1 MSVILLIVSLIVLIN
16 YLENQKKE
24 KIKKELKDYA
34 SSNNFKFIDTY
45 RKFDFST
52 FINNLFNSNNNSN
65 DNNSVPII
73 DLIDNNSMLSAGTI
87 ENVIIKEEDNC
98 TVYWGDHIYT
108 TGSGK
113 SRHTHN
119 CFFVAIECDD
129 LQIPSFFVRD
139 ENAIFDYLGKLFGG
153 QDINF
158 SGDNDFSPKFVLQG
172 DSESRIR
179 SLFTAKVRRAFTY
192 NVACSGYRIY
202 GNMHSILIE
211 QEKQIDNINDRIKFE
226 QKLKN
231 IFSVIYSELTKEE
244 IV

>member
-1 MSVILLIVSLIVLIN
+1 MNDTLIDLFSEYGMVFFICLALIAGILSIYYENKRQNEITKNLNLYAKSNHYEIYNNDYNMNKLHIPKVFEQGHGITIKNVLI
-16 YLENQKKE
+16 K
-24 KIKKELKDYA
+24 
-34 SSNNFKFIDTY
+34 
-45 RKFDFST
+45 R
-52 FINNLFNSNNNSN
+52 
-65 DNNSVPII
+65 
-73 DLIDNNSMLSAGTI
+73 
-87 ENVIIKEEDNC
+87 EEMYN
-98 TVYWGDHIYT
+98 TYWGDHFFT

-113 SRHTHN
+113 SSQSHN
-119 CFFVAIECDD
+119 CSFVAIECNR
-129 LQIPSFFVRD
+129 LQFPSFFVRD

-158 SGDNDFSPKFVLQG
+158 SGDDDFSPKFVLQG

>member
-1 MSVILLIVSLIVLIN
+1 MSGILLIVSLIVLIN

-24 KIKKELKDYA
+24 KIKKEFKDYA

-73 DLIDNNSMLSAGTI
+73 DLIDNNSMLSVGTI
-87 ENVIIKEEDNC
+87 ENVIIKKEEKY
-98 TVYWGDHIYT
+98 TVYWGDHTYFT
-108 TGSGK
+108 SSGK
-113 SRHTHN
+113 SRKAHN

-139 ENAIFDYLGKLFGG
+139 EAAVFDYLGKLLGG

-158 SGDNDFSPKFVLQG
+158 KGDNNFSPRFVLQG
-172 DSESRIR
+172 NSEGDIR
-179 SLFTAKVRRAFTY
+179 RFFTTKIRNAFVTY
-192 NVACSGYRIY
+192 ASNCGFKIY
-202 GNMHSILIE
+202 GQQNSIIIHV
-211 QEKQIDNINDRIKFE
+211 EKKLSTINERLDLERKARG
-226 QKLKN
+226 
-231 IFSVIYSELTKEE
+231 IFNAMYSEQ
-244 IV
+244 IRD